1 MKFFLI
7 DKIKEIVTGK
17 SALGIKC
24 WSLDNQIFDDHFPG
38 FPTVPGVLLTESMAQ
53 ISAILIEMSY
63 YKEYSNKRKVYP
75 VLSIIQKAKFR
86 TFVEPGDQCVIET
99 SIISID
105 RARGTTKTTTKV
117 GDKLVCEATL
127 SFVIGTESETKDNP
141 FIKKRDIYYHNILP
155 KNFKY

>member
-1 MKFFLI
+1 
-7 DKIKEIVTGK
+7 
-17 SALGIKC
+17 
-24 WSLDNQIFDDHFPG
+24 
-38 FPTVPGVLLTESMAQ
+38 MAQ

-63 YKEYSNKRKVYP
+63 YKEYQSKGKVYP

-86 TFVEPGDQCVIET
+86 TFVEPGDQCIIET

-105 RARGTTKTTTKV
+105 KARGTTKTITKV
-117 GDKLVCEATL
+117 QDKIVCEATL

-141 FIKKRDIYYHNILP
+141 FIKKRELYYHNILP